1 MSIGWICTDNY
12 TDGIHL
18 VKRNGDNKELYVFV
32 SHESYSEPSELV
44 VKDGRNMETLNVEDF
59 THLQWYEYGSYYQCD
74 DHPEH
79 WIFDDGDDFYTPC
92 PDCEKLHEELTCF
105 SLSDSVYRYKSNIE
119 LKRIIEL
126 LDGLVSCGTD
136 SDNWYK
142 TSQGGIVVSHS
153 EWGEFDDESTTWCKI
168 IDASIL
174 NK

>member
-32 SHESYSEPSELV
+32 SHESYTEPSDLV
-44 VKDGRNMETLNVEDF
+44 VKDGRNMEILNVEDF
-59 THLQWYEYGSYYQCD
+59 THIQWYEYGSYYQCD

-79 WIFDDGDDFYTPC
+79 WLFDDGDEFYTPC
-92 PDCEKLHEELTCF
+92 PDCEKLHEELTSF

-126 LDGLVSCGTD
+126 LDGLVLQDAD
-136 SDNWYK
+136 SDKWYK
-142 TSQGGIVVSHS
+142 TSQGGIIVSHS
-153 EWGEFDDESTTWCKI
+153 EWSEFDNESTIWCKI
-168 IDASIL
+168 IDVSIL

>member
-1 MSIGWICTDNY
+1 MSVGWICTDNY

-18 VKRNGDNKELYVFV
+18 VKRNSDNKELYVFV

-74 DHPEH
+74 DHPGY

-92 PDCEKLHEELTCF
+92 PDCEKLYEELTSF

-126 LDGLVSCGTD
+126 LDGLVYCDTD
-136 SDNWYK
+136 SDKWYK

-153 EWGEFDDESTTWCKI
+153 EWGEFDDKSTTWCKI